1 MPIKRCVA
9 AFAASVDGTPR
20 MYTVGLLVDASDPI
34 IKGREH
40 LFEDV
45 ETHVADKAA
54 RQAPRVEQAT
64 AGPGE
69 KRSLAPPPAAKRT
82 AAKKTA
88 PKPSAAESDDKEG
101 TS

>member
-1 MPIKRCVA
+1 MAIKRCVA
-9 AFAASVDGTPR
+9 AFAASADGTPR

-54 RQAPRVEQAT
+54 RQAPKVEQAT
-64 AGPGE
+64 AEPGE
-69 KRSLAPPPAAKRT
+69 KRSVAPRQQAKKAAPSKPEPKAAAK
-82 AAKKTA
+82 
-88 PKPSAAESDDKEG
+88 SDDGGAK
-101 TS
+101 

>member
-1 MPIKRCVA
+1 MAIKRCVA
-9 AFAASVDGTPR
+9 AFAASMDGVPR
-20 MYTVGLLVDASDPI
+20 MYTVGLLVDDKDPI

-45 ETHVADKAA
+45 ETHVAEKAA

-69 KRSLAPPPAAKRT
+69 KRSVSPRPAG
-82 AAKKTA
+82 KKTA
-88 PKPSAAESDDKEG
+88 PSKPEPKAGAKDDKEG
-101 TS
+101 AS